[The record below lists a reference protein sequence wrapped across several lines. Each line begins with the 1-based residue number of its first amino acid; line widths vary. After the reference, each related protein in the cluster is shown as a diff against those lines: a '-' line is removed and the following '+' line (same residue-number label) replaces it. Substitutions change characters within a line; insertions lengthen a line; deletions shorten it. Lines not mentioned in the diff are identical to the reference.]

1 MTEPQVTVSRGFWA
15 DLFTAPRIISF
26 VVMLS
31 GGAMWIQAF
40 RSEVTQLRREVET
53 FKSDYQRSDTLR
65 LELQA
70 IRDEQ
75 RSMREE
81 QARGRAAQEKLSEQ
95 MTGLQRLMR

>member
-1 MTEPQVTVSRGFWA
+1 MDQPLAKSGFWA
-15 DLFTAPRIISF
+15 ELFTAPRIISF

-31 GGAMWIQAF
+31 GGAMWVQAF

-53 FKSDYQRSDTLR
+53 FKTEYQRSDTLR

-75 RSMREE
+75 RYMREE
-81 QARGRAAQEKLSEQ
+81 QARSRVSQEDLVKQ
-95 MTGLQRLMR
+95 VTAMRRDLR